1 MNCVEVRAADGGEW
15 TNVQIIGWGDSEEQ
29 LLALMKPFDDLL
41 RSGPAP
47 LVNRADLSV
56 ESDRD
61 FDTGKVKV
69 RGYSRFGRKFQFDAA
84 EAGLVY
90 PIQECVEVAP

>member
-15 TNVQIIGWGDSEEQ
+15 TNIQIAGWGDDADQ
-29 LLALMKPFDDLL
+29 LLTLMRQFDVLL

-56 ESDRD
+56 ESERD
-61 FDTGKVKV
+61 FDTGKVKI

-90 PIQECVEVAP
+90 PISEYVEAPA